1 MSAPPKNSFIP
12 PIITTAESKGSSHD
26 NKKEIF
32 ELTAAIDNVLQ
43 SYAKQATTDDSL
55 TTEETSVDYSTEL
68 EYSIADEDESDELSA
83 TSSYQSS
90 PSSSSDDED
99 STRRLLKQAH
109 QRLEHQSIYE
119 EVKLLRTQLNQ
130 KLEIVNKCNNLE
142 QQLSKANQTIEL
154 YKQKEKNFSEEMAK
168 CEMQFM
174 NKLNEMCGMMEVEI
188 VKRDERILELQN
200 RLNEKETRTIM
211 NRSQRLKGDVAA
223 ARGGAGLGDE
233 CFSDFIWMRRGK
245 RFCFWAT
252 VNEVFSGGMFTTI
265 NELAHLTL
273 TWSKLIW
280 LL

>member
-1 MSAPPKNSFIP
+1 MCIP
-12 PIITTAESKGSSHD
+12 
-26 NKKEIF
+26 
-32 ELTAAIDNVLQ
+32 
-43 SYAKQATTDDSL
+43 SL
-55 TTEETSVDYSTEL
+55 W
-68 EYSIADEDESDELSA
+68 A
-83 TSSYQSS
+83 SSYQSS

-142 QQLSKANQTIEL
+142 QRLSKANQSIEL

-168 CEMQFM
+168 CEMHFM

-233 CFSDFIWMRRGK
+233 CFSDFIH
-245 RFCFWAT
+245 FCF
-252 VNEVFSGGMFTTI
+252 
-265 NELAHLTL
+265 
-273 TWSKLIW
+273 
-280 LL
+280 